1 MQLSRQSD
9 LALRVLMYAAGRPGE
24 SVTIAEIAGFHRIS
38 KNHLMVVVNRL
49 ARAGYLETVRGR
61 GGGLK
66 LARPA
71 AQVRVGQVLR
81 DTESGFALVEC
92 LGEGNTCRITRGCR
106 LKRAL
111 REALEQFFTVLDG
124 YTLADLAARADAL
137 VEITGAGCTGTSPP
151 LRRSSSRIRQPGP

>member
-9 LALRVLMYAAGRPGE
+9 LALRVLMYTAERPGE
-24 SVTIAEIAGFHRIS
+24 SVTIAEIAAFHRIS

-49 ARAGYLETVRGR
+49 ARAGYLETARGR

-71 AQVRVGQVLR
+71 AEVGVGQVLR

-92 LGEGNTCRITRGCR
+92 LGEGNTCRIARGCR
-106 LKRAL
+106 LKGAL
-111 REALEQFFTVLDG
+111 REALEQFFAVLDA
-124 YTLADLAARADAL
+124 YTLADLAGRADAL
-137 VEITGAGCTGTSPP
+137 VVIAP
-151 LRRSSSRIRQPGP
+151 RRG

>member
-9 LALRVLMYAAGRPGE
+9 LALRVLMYAAERPE
-24 SVTIAEIAGFHRIS
+24 AAVTIGEIAGFHRVS

-61 GGGLK
+61 GGGLR
-66 LARPA
+66 LARPVA
-71 AQVRVGQVLR
+71 EVRVGQVLR

-92 LGEGNTCRITRGCR
+92 LGAGNTCRIVRGCR

-111 REALEQFFTVLDG
+111 REALEQFFGVLDG
-124 YTLADLAARADAL
+124 YTLADLSAKGGL
-137 VEITGAGCTGTSPP
+137 VQI
-151 LRRSSSRIRQPGP
+151 L